1 MNLIKEFLVYI
12 LIIASMPIAIVCLL
26 AMSIYNIL
34 LFITTEYPRIIFSFA
49 KNKAQQ
55 RNK

>member
-49 KNKAQQ
+49 MNKAQQ
-55 RNK
+55 